1 MTAEK
6 VKVLNREIERGY
18 ADGHS
23 DAEKLQ
29 AAAPDMD
36 GATLYEE
43 SGKIPHFVAAKTRQ
57 NMLTR
62 PAGFVCRSS
71 AGRVVRLL
79 QPYDSDIY
87 PQEPEGL
94 PAQWGFVWPTD
105 PAKALPYIALSTS
118 PYNKG
123 DCCTEDGVAYRST
136 IDSNVWPPSAYP
148 AGWEA
153 VENHE

>member
-1 MTAEK
+1 MTTEK
-6 VKVLNREIERGY
+6 IKTLNREIERGY
-18 ADGHS
+18 TDGHS
-23 DAEKLQ
+23 DAVKLQ
-29 AAAPDMD
+29 AEASDMD
-36 GATLYEE
+36 GTTLYEE
-43 SGKIPHFVAAKTRQ
+43 SAKMPSFAAAKARQ

-87 PQEPEGL
+87 PQEPEEL
-94 PAQWGFVWPTD
+94 PAQWGFAWSTD
-105 PAKALPYIALSTS
+105 PARALPYIALSTS

-123 DCCTEDGVAYRST
+123 DCCTEDGVVYRST
-136 IDSNVWPPSAYP
+136 IDSNVWAPSAYP

>member
-6 VKVLNREIERGY
+6 VKTLNREIERGY

-23 DAEKLQ
+23 DAAKLQ

-36 GATLYEE
+36 GTALYEE
-43 SGKIPHFVAAKTRQ
+43 SGKIPHFAAAKTRQ

-87 PQEPEGL
+87 PQEPEEL
-94 PAQWGFVWPTD
+94 SAQWGFVWSTD
-105 PAKALPYIALSTS
+105 PEKALPYIALSTS

-123 DCCTEDGVAYRST
+123 ECCTEDGVAYRST
-136 IDSNVWPPSAYP
+136 IDSNVWPPSTYP
-148 AGWEA
+148 AGWETA
-153 VENHE
+153 